1 MGVLVET
8 ERAAAPPRSRA
19 DDRAAARAAKTKA
32 LLEGPIGPTLAR
44 LSAPNVIAMIVMAA
58 TSIAEGYFAGQMGV
72 SALAGLALVFPF
84 VMLTQMLSAGSMGGA
99 ISAAIARALGGGD
112 VSRAE
117 RLMLHAVIIAAGAAL
132 GSAVL
137 IVLFGRPL
145 FALLGGEGD
154 ALAAAAAYAG
164 VFFPGCIAL
173 WLCHSTL
180 SVVRGTGNMGVPSLL
195 LLLVSLVSI
204 PLSGALALGWG
215 PVPALGMAGLA
226 GGIVGA
232 YAMGAVVAIAYV
244 GLGRTGL
251 SLRNTWARLERALFW
266 DILRVGLVASLS
278 AVQTVLTTVVM
289 VGLVGRFGESAL
301 AGYGLGA
308 RLEFLMIPIAFG
320 IGAAMTAMVGANIG
334 AKQRDRALAVAW
346 TGSFS
351 AAAIVGGIGI
361 VFAIFPDLWLGI
373 FLGAEQSAALQAG
386 RTYFR
391 TVAPFYAFFALGLAL
406 YFASQG
412 AGKVLWP
419 VLGGLARMAVAVGGG
434 FALASWLG
442 WGLAGVFAAIAAGV
456 FVYGVITAAAVKL
469 TRWR

>member
-1 MGVLVET
+1 MAVVVEA
-8 ERAAAPPRSRA
+8 EPSALSSPSGAEK
-19 DDRAAARAAKTKA
+19 RAAARAAKTKA

-99 ISAAIARALGGGD
+99 ISAAVARALGGGD

-117 RLMLHAVIIAAGAAL
+117 RLILHALIIAIGAAL
-132 GSAVL
+132 GSAIL
-137 IVLFGRPL
+137 IALFGRPL
-145 FALLGGEGD
+145 FAILGGDGD

-180 SVVRGTGNMGVPSLL
+180 SIVRGTGNMAMPSLL
-195 LLLVSLVSI
+195 LLLASLVSI

-215 PVPALGMAGLA
+215 PFPVLGMAGLA

-232 YAMGAVVAIAYV
+232 YAVGAVVAVAYV
-244 GLGRTGL
+244 GLGATGL
-251 SLRNTWARLERALFW
+251 SLRNAWARLERALFW

-320 IGAAMTAMVGANIG
+320 IGAAMTAMVGANVG
-334 AKQRDRALAVAW
+334 AGQRDRALKVAW

-351 AAAIVGGIGI
+351 AAAIVGGIGL
-361 VFAIFPDLWLGI
+361 VFAAFPDLWLGI
-373 FLGAEQSAALQAG
+373 FLGAEQSAALEAG
-386 RTYFR
+386 RIYFR

-434 FALASWLG
+434 FLVTSWTEM
-442 WGLAGVFAAIAAGV
+442 GLAGVFAAIAAGML
-456 FVYGVITAAAVKL
+456 VYGAITAAAVRL

>member
-1 MGVLVET
+1 MTVQLT
-8 ERAAAPPRSRA
+8 AAAPTAPPLDA
-19 DDRAAARAAKTKA
+19 AEAHAAARAAKTKA
-32 LLEGPIGPTLAR
+32 LLEGPIGLTLAR

-58 TSIAEGYFAGQMGV
+58 TSIAEGYFAGMMGV

-99 ISAAIARALGGGD
+99 ISAAVARSLGGGNVD
-112 VSRAE
+112 RAE
-117 RLMLHAVIIAAGAAL
+117 RLILHAAVIAVAAAL
-132 GSAVL
+132 GSAIL
-137 IVLFGRPL
+137 IALFGQPL

-154 ALAAAAAYAG
+154 ALAAAADYAG

-180 SVVRGTGNMGVPSLL
+180 SVVRGAGNMAMPSLL
-195 LLLVSLVSI
+195 LLLVSLFSI

-215 PVPALGMAGLA
+215 PFPALGMAGLA

-232 YAMGAVVAIAYV
+232 YAIGAVVAAAYV
-244 GLGRTGL
+244 ASGRIGL
-251 SLRNTWARLERALFW
+251 SLRNAWGRLERALFW
-266 DILRVGLVASLS
+266 DILKVGLFASLS
-278 AVQTVLTTVVM
+278 ALQTVLTTVVM

-334 AKQRDRALAVAW
+334 ARQRGRALVVAW

-351 AAAIVGGIGI
+351 AAAIVGGIGL
-361 VFAIFPDLWLGI
+361 VFAGFPDLWLGI
-373 FLGAEQSAALQAG
+373 FLGVEQSAALEAG
-386 RTYFR
+386 RIYFR

-419 VLGGLARMAVAVGGG
+419 VLGGLARMALAVGGG
-434 FALASWLG
+434 FLLTSWTGLG
-442 WGLAGVFAAIAAGV
+442 LTGVFAAIAAGM
-456 FVYGVITAAAVKL
+456 FVYGVLTAAAVRV